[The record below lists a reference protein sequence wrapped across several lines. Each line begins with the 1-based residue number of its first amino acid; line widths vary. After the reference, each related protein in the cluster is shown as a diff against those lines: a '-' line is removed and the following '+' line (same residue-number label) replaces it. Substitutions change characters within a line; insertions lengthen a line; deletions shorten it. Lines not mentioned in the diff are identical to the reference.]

1 MTACFVYRYG
11 DGAMDQPVWAQM
23 GFRLVFYVAS
33 IAVSL
38 AFFAVVPVGT
48 RWYSAYGSRTMYAY
62 LLHLMVIRSYE
73 LCRDG
78 TSLGD
83 SMPLWVKALVSLVA
97 LPAVTS
103 LGLMSARCKAVFSW
117 VVEPKLGW
125 LLFPDDYP

>member
-1 MTACFVYRYG
+1 
-11 DGAMDQPVWAQM
+11 MDEPVWAQM

-117 VVEPKLGW
+117 VVEPKMGW

>member
-1 MTACFVYRYG
+1 
-11 DGAMDQPVWAQM
+11 MDEPVWAQM

-78 TSLGD
+78 TNLGEFD
-83 SMPLWVKALVSLVA
+83 A
-97 LPAVTS
+97 AVGEGVGE
-103 LGLMSARCKAVFSW
+103 LGGAAGGDEFGVD
-117 VVEPKLGW
+117 VG
-125 LLFPDDYP
+125 

>member
-1 MTACFVYRYG
+1 
-11 DGAMDQPVWAQM
+11 MDEPVWAQM

-78 TSLGD
+78 TNLG
-83 SMPLWVKALVSLVA
+83 
-97 LPAVTS
+97 T
-103 LGLMSARCKAVFSW
+103 RCRC
-117 VVEPKLGW
+117 G
-125 LLFPDDYP
+125 

>member
-1 MTACFVYRYG
+1 
-11 DGAMDQPVWAQM
+11 MDEPVWAQM

-73 LCRDG
+73 LCRDYPSSTTKERLHSRPCS
-78 TSLGD
+78 TS
-83 SMPLWVKALVSLVA
+83 
-97 LPAVTS
+97 
-103 LGLMSARCKAVFSW
+103 
-117 VVEPKLGW
+117 EP
-125 LLFPDDYP
+125 PR

>member
-1 MTACFVYRYG
+1 
-11 DGAMDQPVWAQM
+11 MDEPVWAQM
-23 GFRLVFYVAS
+23 GFRLVFYVVS

-125 LLFPDDYP
+125 LLFPDDYR